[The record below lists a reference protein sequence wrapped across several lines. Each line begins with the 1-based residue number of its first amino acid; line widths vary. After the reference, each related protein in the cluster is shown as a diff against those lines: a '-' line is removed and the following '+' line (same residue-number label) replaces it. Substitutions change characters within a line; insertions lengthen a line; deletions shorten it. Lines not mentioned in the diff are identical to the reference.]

1 MTPKGVFEYRLP
13 PSKSHMI
20 RELMLASKSITNTE
34 IIFNGSPG
42 EDIISMSNCLEL
54 MGVEIKKEKGKA
66 QKNPVIPFHL
76 ERQHYESQY

>member
-54 MGVEIKKEKGKA
+54 MGVEIKKEKGKWGG
-66 QKNPVIPFHL
+66 
-76 ERQHYESQY
+76 